1 MRVRTIAYG
10 KTFNRGNY
18 ESERIDMSAELEEG
32 EDEQVA
38 VLRLKAAVLGMGGD
52 TQGAERAR
60 KAVAL
65 IEGDLALTDLQGF
78 VPAADPRSSVDPHYR
93 AG

>member
-1 MRVRTIAYG
+1 MRVKTIAYG
-10 KTFNRGNY
+10 KTFNLGNY
-18 ESERIDMSAELEEG
+18 QTERIDMGAELDEG

-65 IEGDLALTDLQGF
+65 IEAETVYEAVREG
-78 VPAADPRSSVDPHYR
+78 
-93 AG
+93 